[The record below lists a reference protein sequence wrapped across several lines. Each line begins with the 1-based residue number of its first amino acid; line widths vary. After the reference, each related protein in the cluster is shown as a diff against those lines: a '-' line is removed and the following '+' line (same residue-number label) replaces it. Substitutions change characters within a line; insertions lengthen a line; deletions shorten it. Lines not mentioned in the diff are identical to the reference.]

1 MIDNAA
7 NPQKSRFAR
16 LLRDNSVLRELM
28 RSRIAQVSTVI
39 TLIYLLV
46 AVLGPFLAPYDPTS
60 MLTLPRQTPSAEHWF
75 GTDEIGRD
83 IFSRLL
89 VSARVA
95 MTVGFVSVGISL
107 VVGSFLGIVA
117 GFYGGWV
124 DTVVMRFVDILL
136 AFPGILLAL
145 AVITFLGPGMTN
157 TIIAIGIGGIPGYA
171 RLIRG
176 EVLSLIERDHVP
188 AARALGARGLRII
201 AKHLMP
207 LLLSSMLVYS
217 TAQLARAILAEAG
230 LSYLGLGVQPPDPS
244 WGGMIASGQRFFL
257 TAPYMAIYPGTTIM
271 ILVFALNLLG
281 DALRDALNP
290 TLRRSEG

>member
-1 MIDNAA
+1 VIGNAV

-16 LLRDNSVLRELM
+16 LLRDNPVLRELM

-46 AVLGPFLAPYDPTS
+46 AILGPFLAPYDPTS

-107 VVGSFLGIVA
+107 VAGGFLGIVA

-176 EVLSLIERDHVP
+176 EVLSLIERDHIP
-188 AARALGARGLRII
+188 AARALGARSLRII

-290 TLRRSEG
+290 TLRRSED

>member
-1 MIDNAA
+1 MIGNAV

-16 LLRDNSVLRELM
+16 LLRDNPVLRELM

-46 AVLGPFLAPYDPTS
+46 AILGPFLAPYDPTS

-107 VVGSFLGIVA
+107 VAGGFLGIVA

-176 EVLSLIERDHVP
+176 EVLSLIERDHIP
-188 AARALGARGLRII
+188 AARALGARSLRII

-290 TLRRSEG
+290 TLRRSED